1 MNDDGIFR
9 NIICLLIALL
19 IAFVILIALY
29 STHQTGSINTK
40 TASDT
45 SSTEDYIF
53 VQVPGEN
60 GHLIYIKNTQA
71 VYITWSDETYSAYP
85 IDNMVPF
92 LPAYGYGGTYVYFLP
107 DENMLVNENGVEVP
121 GILRKVGD
129 RP

>member
-9 NIICLLIALL
+9 NIICALIAL
-19 IAFVILIALY
+19 VILIVIYA
-29 STHQTGSINTK
+29 THQTGSINTK

-60 GHLIYIKNTQA
+60 GHLIYIKSTQA
-71 VYITWSDETYSAYP
+71 VYITWSDETYPYYTV
-85 IDNMVPF
+85 DGMVPF